1 MNGTNLRQTNLKLT
15 LSKAVNDLSFGLI
28 FAILI
33 ALGKNISIPF
43 YPIPF
48 TLQTLFIALICLF
61 SGSRK
66 QIIYGLTI
74 FLAYNIFN
82 TATLV
87 IPTLGYL
94 IGFFI
99 MGYILTKP
107 NFKQNSITLAKSVFL
122 SQMIVLFSGTL
133 WLSVITGSFMKAFQ
147 CGFLFFIP
155 AEVIKCLA
163 VIFIFKVFNKTNF
176 SFMER

>member
-1 MNGTNLRQTNLKLT
+1 MSGINLRQINLKLT
-15 LSKAVNDLSFGLI
+15 LSKAVTDLSFGLI

-33 ALGKNISIPF
+33 ALGRNISIPF

-74 FLAYNIFN
+74 FLTYITFN
-82 TATLV
+82 TTTLV

-99 MGYILTKP
+99 MGYILTQS
-107 NFKQNSITLAKSVFL
+107 NIKQNSITLVKSIFL
-122 SQMIVLFSGTL
+122 SQIIVLLSGTL
-133 WLSVITGSFMKAFQ
+133 WLSMITRSFIKAFQ

-155 AEVIKCLA
+155 AEIIKSLLVICVFK
-163 VIFIFKVFNKTNF
+163 IFRKTKF
-176 SFMER
+176 